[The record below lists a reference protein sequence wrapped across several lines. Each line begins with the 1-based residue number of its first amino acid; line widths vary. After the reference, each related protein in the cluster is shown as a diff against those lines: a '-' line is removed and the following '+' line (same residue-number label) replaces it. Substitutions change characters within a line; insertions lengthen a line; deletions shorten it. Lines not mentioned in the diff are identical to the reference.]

1 MQYGTN
7 FSNPK
12 LWRNSVNLQSQQTN
26 GFVFYP
32 SEWNFVSIDF
42 IPGFAETDIENK
54 KNWKRNR
61 YKKPEPS
68 NTSLREDFSNF
79 MCVFVELLNHISHIF
94 NFIGKLV
101 DFWNKQNFVKIR
113 AYLKKSLSRLASPD
127 CEKQIN

>member
-1 MQYGTN
+1 MEQISRIQSSGGILSIY
-7 FSNPK
+7 
-12 LWRNSVNLQSQQTN
+12 NLQSQQTN

-68 NTSLREDFSNF
+68 NTS
-79 MCVFVELLNHISHIF
+79 CVKIFQILCAYLLN
-94 NFIGKLV
+94 
-101 DFWNKQNFVKIR
+101 
-113 AYLKKSLSRLASPD
+113 Y
-127 CEKQIN
+127 